1 MLLEISLL
9 IYSIGFI
16 VFFVAMLKDKY
27 VDLNKVV
34 ILAYVIASL
43 FWPLT
48 GLFYLIDDRK

>member
-9 IYSIGFI
+9 IYLLGFI
-16 VFFVAMLKDKY
+16 IFFVVMLKDKY
-27 VDLNKVV
+27 VELNKVV

-43 FWPLT
+43 FWPVT